1 MFDSLL
7 LQITGQAVVTSAW
20 NFFDAIA
27 LLFMTVSGIALF
39 LALKLKK
46 VLENSTNP
54 KAKALEKIL
63 NEYVIPMLGTGR
75 EFIQNTK
82 TQEGEIK
89 QIGEILYS
97 FMGSAAD
104 KITDKEL
111 VQLETLRQNILKMN
125 TSASDYDKKLQEL
138 LILIEKLRGQGTVE
152 TPVPIQ

>member
-39 LALKLKK
+39 LALKLQK
-46 VLENSTNP
+46 VLQNSTNP
-54 KAKALEKIL
+54 KAKALDKIL
-63 NEYVIPMLGTGR
+63 NEYVIPLLGTGR
-75 EFIQNTK
+75 EFVQHTK

-89 QIGEILYS
+89 QIGEILFA
-97 FMGSAAD
+97 FMGDAAN
-104 KITDKEL
+104 KITDKQL

-125 TSASDYDKKLQEL
+125 TQSVDYDKKLQEL
-138 LILIEKLRGQGTVE
+138 FVLIEKLRGEGTVE
-152 TPVPIQ
+152 TPIPPT